1 MLPLSYSADT
11 NRARALTALP
21 SGCGGGGVGGG
32 GGGKSTTRNYWVRY
46 VRPWSIFRPH
56 SS

>member
-32 GGGKSTTRNYWVRY
+32 GGGEEYYSKLLGEVCQTLVH
-46 VRPWSIFRPH
+46 F
-56 SS
+56 

>member
-32 GGGKSTTRNYWVRY
+32 GKSTTRNYWVRY